1 MSALA
6 RMLEKQDGT
15 SGTGRGGT
23 STSTSSNSN
32 RWQNRNTL
40 SSRSNNN
47 YDRNNNSRQGGEVH
61 QKFQTRQRQ
70 EQHDQPRRTNSRW
83 APSAKAE
90 PDCFGTICQCAI
102 GQSSIYRQS
111 KNSDHTIHNAN
122 LPNQKQATL
131 LRNHGQFCGGFFHTA
146 VSTEADNPFLCVG
159 EGKYS
164 KRRRSNVAVIN
175 VRVTSISSFLFYCL
189 LLNHSFSTNP
199 NKITNCFKFFS
210 L

>member
-6 RMLEKQDGT
+6 KMLEKQDGT

-23 STSTSSNSN
+23 STSMSSNSNSN
-32 RWQNRNTL
+32 RWQSRNRNTS

-47 YDRNNNSRQGGEVH
+47 YDRNNNRRQGGEVH

-70 EQHDQPRRTNSRW
+70 EQHAQPRRTNSRW

-131 LRNHGQFCGGFFHTA
+131 LCNHGQFCGGFFHTA

-159 EGKYS
+159 KYF
-164 KRRRSNVAVIN
+164 KRRSEHRA
-175 VRVTSISSFLFYCL
+175 
-189 LLNHSFSTNP
+189 
-199 NKITNCFKFFS
+199 
-210 L
+210 